1 MTIQIEKTT
10 SSRLA
15 TLDFSAIEFGNVFSD
30 HLFRQEW
37 KDGTWQDPTI
47 VPHQSI
53 ALSPAAL
60 GLHYGQVVFE
70 GLKAYRGTH
79 DNVIRLFRPDRNAKR
94 LQKSCERLCI
104 PTVTTDDFL
113 DAVSALASL
122 EEDWV
127 PPSRL
132 QTLYLRPILFGSE
145 GHLAVR
151 PAQTYEFLILAAPV
165 SEYFDR
171 EGPGISL
178 KAEDRF
184 TRAAPGG
191 MGAAKTGGNY
201 AATLR
206 PTGDSLEGGF
216 NQVLWLDAY
225 EHQFIEEAGQM
236 NIFFR
241 LGDTVVTPPLS
252 GTILPGVTRDSVLT
266 LLDEWGVAR
275 EERRI
280 SIKELND
287 AANEGLLSEAF
298 GAGTAAVVA
307 PVQSIQYQ
315 GSNIAIPDPGPDAL
329 CRRLY
334 DELTGIQYG
343 EIPDRHDWV
352 VAVT

>member
-1 MTIQIEKTT
+1 MTIQIKRTT
-10 SSRLA
+10 SSRLTA
-15 TLDFSAIEFGNVFSD
+15 LDFSSIECGNVFSD
-30 HLFRQEW
+30 HIFRQEW
-37 KDGTWQDPTI
+37 KDGVWQEPGLI
-47 VPHQSI
+47 PHQSI
-53 ALSPAAL
+53 ALNPAAL

-70 GLKAYRGTH
+70 GLKAYRGTQ
-79 DNVIRLFRPDRNAKR
+79 DSVIRLFRPHRNAKR
-94 LQKSCERLCI
+94 LQESCERLCI

-113 DAVSALASL
+113 GAVRALVSL
-122 EEDWV
+122 ERDWV
-127 PPSRL
+127 PASRL

-151 PAQTYEFLILAAPV
+151 PARTYEFLILAAPV

-171 EGPGISL
+171 AGPGISL

-201 AATLR
+201 AATLK
-206 PTGDSLEGGF
+206 PTGDSLDGGF
-216 NQVLWLDAY
+216 NQVLWLDAH

-266 LLDEWGVAR
+266 LLDEWGIAR

-280 SIKELND
+280 SIKELHD
-287 AANEGLLSEAF
+287 AAQGGLLCEAF

-307 PVQSIQYQ
+307 PVQSIQYR
-315 GSNIAIPDPGPDAL
+315 GSDIAIPDPGPDAL
-329 CRRLY
+329 FRRLY

-343 EIPDRHDWV
+343 EISDRHGWTV
-352 VAVT
+352 PVT